1 MFIFVVINMYYFL
14 KITNLKLN
22 KMTAQELEHL
32 SKEELQ
38 IIICNFYNEVDKNF
52 SDNRQS
58 REEKSIVIMNMFGD
72 YIKSSRKVL
81 QQIKK

>member
-1 MFIFVVINMYYFL
+1 M
-14 KITNLKLN
+14 KK
-22 KMTAQELEHL
+22 QDLEHL

-38 IIICNFYNEVDKNF
+38 EIFCNFYTEVDKNF

-58 REEKSIVIMNMFGD
+58 REDKSIIIMNMFGE

-81 QQIKK
+81 QLIKK

>member
-1 MFIFVVINMYYFL
+1 
-14 KITNLKLN
+14 
-22 KMTAQELEHL
+22 MTKQDLEQL

-38 IIICNFYNEVDKNF
+38 EILCNFYNEVDKNF

-58 REEKSIVIMNMFGD
+58 REDKSIIIMNMFGE

-81 QQIKK
+81 QLIKK